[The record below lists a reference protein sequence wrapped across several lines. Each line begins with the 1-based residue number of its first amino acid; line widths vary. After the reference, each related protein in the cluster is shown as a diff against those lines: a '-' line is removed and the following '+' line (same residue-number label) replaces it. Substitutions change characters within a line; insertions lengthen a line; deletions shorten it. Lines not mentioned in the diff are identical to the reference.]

1 MKEVLE
7 LLAITLPLITS
18 LTKTND
24 KREQR
29 RMVRAIK
36 KNRRK
41 IYRAFKKSEGKIDE
55 KEREALKQLDHA
67 WVEATL
73 KLNKF

>member
-1 MKEVLE
+1 MSKILE
-7 LLAITLPLITS
+7 LLSLTLPLITS

-29 RMVRAIK
+29 RMVRHIK

-41 IYRAFKKSEGKIDE
+41 IYRAFKKSDGKIDE
-55 KEREALKQLDHA
+55 KEKAMLLEVDHA
-67 WVEATL
+67 WVQATL
-73 KLNKF
+73 ELNKF